1 MGVHRA
7 EEGFLRAS
15 RDSCRGRGWQRTV
28 RWVGQGLGG
37 QLARMPRV
45 CSWGALVGLGDNTGY
60 LLSFVREPGLSP
72 GWGRKRGTAKSLLC
86 FWLKHKGVFKI
97 ITIYQHLKIGRFHKE
112 SPSFLLLLR
121 NERIWKCRLTFRPV
135 SPGPRKGCPL

>member
-60 LLSFVREPGLSP
+60 LLSFVREPGPESGMGKKERDSQVPSVFLAQTQ
-72 GWGRKRGTAKSLLC
+72 GC
-86 FWLKHKGVFKI
+86 F
-97 ITIYQHLKIGRFHKE
+97 
-112 SPSFLLLLR
+112 
-121 NERIWKCRLTFRPV
+121 
-135 SPGPRKGCPL
+135 